1 MKNIL
6 IIGGSGYIGSRL
18 YDYLL
23 NFGYKVTNMD
33 LCWFGKTHNEIIVD
47 DYKNIISIDQSQ
59 TCIEIMNER
68 YPDIPHT
75 FKCRIFNLQFY
86 KWMYVQ

>member
-1 MKNIL
+1 ML
-6 IIGGSGYIGSRL
+6 IEG
-18 YDYLL
+18 
-23 NFGYKVTNMD
+23 
-33 LCWFGKTHNEIIVD
+33 
-47 DYKNIISIDQSQ
+47 YKNIISIDQSQ